1 MEEIYDK
8 LNSHEFL
15 NYNDFRNFIYY
26 YSKGKVKI
34 KFIDMKDEFAYYHNL
49 TNTIFVNKKYRSEEI
64 KHLINFFKEEFKT
77 IKEKNFLVDLYNLNS
92 LTTLL
97 HELRHAKQFNEIRK
111 SKKTVNSK
119 LNLIIENYILMANM
133 PNLYKKNHDLYYF
146 EYDAVITSLKK
157 TLDIIDKCKDLSKD
171 SIISYNK
178 QMACLLYHS
187 YGYKYPSNDNVSK
200 IYDKFESPISYST
213 FLSRIIKD
221 KRKKELLEKCIK
233 DILNKSTT
241 EYLKLLHGCKLSYE
255 TTLLLYNISMN
266 NYKTCNMLDDVKK
279 IDNQKVKTK

>member
-34 KFIDMKDEFAYYHNL
+34 KFIDMKDEFAYYHNS

-77 IKEKNFLVDLYNLNS
+77 I
-92 LTTLL
+92 TTLL

-146 EYDAVITSLKK
+146 EYDAVITSLRK

-187 YGYKYPSNDNVSK
+187 YGYKYPSNDDVSK
-200 IYDKFESPISYST
+200 IYDKFTSPISYSI
-213 FLSRIIKD
+213 FLSKIMKND
-221 KRKKELLEKCIK
+221 KEKQLLKNCIK
-233 DILNKSTT
+233 YILNESTT
-241 EYLKLLHGCKLSYE
+241 EYSKLLYGCDLSYE